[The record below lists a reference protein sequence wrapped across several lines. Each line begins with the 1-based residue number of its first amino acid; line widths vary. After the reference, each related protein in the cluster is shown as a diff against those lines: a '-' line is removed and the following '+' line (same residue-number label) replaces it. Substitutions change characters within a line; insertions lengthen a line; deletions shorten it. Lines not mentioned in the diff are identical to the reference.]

1 MKSPVF
7 SGAMRKIY
15 SGSAVNC
22 FSPFVNFM
30 DESLNFKHDVE
41 NSVGNVENKFKT
53 SPLFQTRKKSVSTGN
68 VEM

>member
-1 MKSPVF
+1 MKSPLF
-7 SGAMRKIY
+7 SGTVRKTY
-15 SGSAVNC
+15 SENAVNC

-30 DESLNFKHDVE
+30 DERSYFKHYVE

-53 SPLFQTRKKSVSTGN
+53 SMLFQTLKKSVSTGN